1 MHFYRG
7 KNLGENCCNP
17 TFQDTFHGLC
27 YVSRDKTN
35 TRNAFFLIQFI
46 FTNFGKRRP
55 NKQLFLYKSWSVSQL
70 DDCCGCVK
78 KSLFLYA
85 YAIIN
90 QKGKRNYKWD
100 NCCAITTKIVTYLQ
114 LAKKSIP
121 GFVLHKS
128 YDKKNMHN
136 KFSWGPKTIDD
147 LIVANIFFLE
157 DEVQNQ
163 VNKLLHI
170 T

>member
-1 MHFYRG
+1 LWLRQ
-7 KNLGENCCNP
+7 KI
-17 TFQDTFHGLC
+17 T
-27 YVSRDKTN
+27 
-35 TRNAFFLIQFI
+35 
-46 FTNFGKRRP
+46 
-55 NKQLFLYKSWSVSQL
+55 
-70 DDCCGCVK
+70 
-78 KSLFLYA
+78 FLYA

-128 YDKKNMHN
+128 YHKKNMHN